1 MPRSKA
7 ARPLPLALKRPVRG
21 LDGTVKVRRPET
33 ALPLT
38 SAMRTP

>member
-21 LDGTVKVRRPET
+21 LEGFVSVRLPET
-33 ALPLT
+33 AG
-38 SAMRTP
+38 